1 MLHEFVIAFIRSISF
16 CITAKSSFIE
26 SRTVVT
32 ESKAF
37 LVVKRRPQQHFVCF
51 SMSTSFIVQVGM
63 RSNSKEED

>member
-26 SRTVVT
+26 SSTVVT

-37 LVVKRRPQQHFVCF
+37 LVVK
-51 SMSTSFIVQVGM
+51 
-63 RSNSKEED
+63 